1 VNLRR
6 RMSSERGS
14 ITIELA
20 ILAPLIGTLMVAVV
34 VVGRAST
41 ARADV
46 EGAARSA
53 ARTISVARDPAAA
66 VEEARAAAAATL
78 DPGSPACRAMSLSPT
93 ITDATVSVTV
103 SCVVVLREGAVL
115 PLPGALTVSGHASEV
130 IDQHRERG
138 P

>member
-1 VNLRR
+1 MRLRS
-6 RMSSERGS
+6 SSERGS
-14 ITIELA
+14 ITVELA

-34 VVGRAST
+34 VVGRASW

-53 ARTISVARDPAAA
+53 ARTISLARDPSGA
-66 VEEARAAAAATL
+66 VAEARAAAERTL
-78 DPGSPACRAMSLSPT
+78 DPGSPSCRAMSLSPT
-93 ITDATVSVTV
+93 ITAEMVNVTV
-103 SCVVVLREGAVL
+103 SCVVDLGDGAVL
-115 PLPGALTVSGHASEV
+115 PLPGSLTVSGHASEV

>member
-1 VNLRR
+1 
-6 RMSSERGS
+6 MSSERGS
-14 ITIELA
+14 ITVELA
-20 ILAPLIGTLMVAVV
+20 ILAPLFGTLMVAVV

-53 ARTISVARDPAAA
+53 ARTISLARDPAAA

-103 SCVVVLREGAVL
+103 SCVVDLREGAVL